1 MKYVL
6 IWIAA
11 LAAIACGFLI
21 CESDLL
27 WKVQELNLFLD
38 TPLFFKQQMV
48 VAAGFLTYVGTW
60 FTQFFHIAW
69 VGVAMLCGWW
79 LLLLFLLKKT
89 FAVPAKWAS
98 LLLIPVALLL
108 ITDVNMGYWIYMLK
122 LRGHFFVAT
131 IGTTAAV
138 ALIWVFRCLPD
149 RYCLRCLW
157 MVLTCV
163 VGYPFIGVYALA
175 ATLLMGIW
183 SWRLVDKKRSILY
196 CLLAVLSVIAVPLL
210 CYHYIYYQTHLANIY
225 VVGLPVYF
233 ITEEHHQYYI
243 PFYLLALFMV
253 VMVCLPVLRG
263 EKPETE
269 KVAPVKA
276 NERQKTKAKGRKEKK
291 GLPKKV
297 LAEWG
302 VQVAALA
309 LTAWCVVHFWYK
321 DENFHHEVKM
331 QRLVENTDWEGVLQE
346 AATQQDEPTRAIVM
360 MRNLALSRL
369 GRQADEMY
377 QYKNGSKRINAPFN
391 MRMLLVAG
399 TLIYYQYGMLN
410 YCNRLSTELGVEFDW
425 RAEHYKYMARC
436 ALLNGEKQAARKY
449 INILKHTLFFSD
461 WAKWAE
467 NLVDHPELIAKE
479 RELEPIT
486 HMMRYP
492 NILSDD
498 QGFVERF
505 LMKQLASCSYPA
517 DPIFQEQSLLAS
529 LWVKD
534 PELFNYH
541 FSRYIQQHP
550 QGPMPIIY
558 QQAAYLFGKLENRP
572 DLDRMPFSQG
582 VKDEYNKFMEAA
594 ASCDGLD
601 IEEARERLYLL
612 YGNTYYYDYYLMSN
626 LPEY

>member
-1 MKYVL
+1 MKYFL

-11 LAAIACGFLI
+11 LAAIACGLLI
-21 CESDLL
+21 GESDLL

-38 TPLFFKQQMV
+38 TPLFFKQQMI
-48 VAAGFLTYVGTW
+48 VAAGLLTYVGTW

-69 VGVAMLCGWW
+69 AGVAMLCAWW
-79 LLLLFLLKKT
+79 LLLLVLLKKT
-89 FAVPAKWAS
+89 FNIPAKWAS

-138 ALIWVFRCLPD
+138 AALWAFRSLPD
-149 RYCLRCLW
+149 RYWLRCVW

-163 VGYPFIGVYALA
+163 IGYPFFGIYALA

-183 SWRLVDKKRSILY
+183 SWRLMNKKQGIVY
-196 CLLAVLSVIAVPLL
+196 TVIAVLSAIAVPLFF
-210 CYHYIYYQTHLANIY
+210 YRYVFYQTHLANIY

-233 ITEEHHQYYI
+233 ITEEHHQFYI
-243 PFYLLALFMV
+243 PFYLLALFML
-253 VMVCLPVLRG
+253 VMVCLPFSKG
-263 EKPETE
+263 EKPAAEIE
-269 KVAPVKA
+269 APV
-276 NERQKTKAKGRKEKK
+276 NEKGRKKAAAKGKNQKKKLPK
-291 GLPKKV
+291 GLWAWGAQAAV
-297 LAEWG
+297 LAVCVWG
-302 VQVAALA
+302 
-309 LTAWCVVHFWYK
+309 VVHFWYK
-321 DENFHHEVKM
+321 DENFHHELKM

-391 MRMLLVAG
+391 MRMLLVSG

-410 YCNRLSTELGVEFDW
+410 YCTRLSTELGVEFDW
-425 RAEHYKYMARC
+425 RAEYYKYLTRC
-436 ALLNGEKQAARKY
+436 ALLNGEKKVARKY
-449 INILKHTLFFSD
+449 LNILKHTLFFKD
-461 WAKWAE
+461 WAEWAE

-492 NILSDD
+492 NTLSDD

-541 FSRYIQQHP
+541 FSRYIQQHT

-558 QQAAYLFGKLENRP
+558 QQAAYLYGKLENRP
-572 DLDRMPFSQG
+572 DLDRMPFSPG
-582 VKDEYNKFMEAA
+582 VKEEYNKFMEAA

-601 IEEARERLYLL
+601 IEEARDRLYLL

>member
-1 MKYVL
+1 MKYFV
-6 IWIAA
+6 IWLAA
-11 LAAIACGFLI
+11 LAAIACGLLI

-48 VAAGFLTYVGTW
+48 VASGFLTYVGTW

-69 VGVAMLCGWW
+69 VGVAMLCAWW
-79 LLLLFLLKKT
+79 LLLLVLLKKT
-89 FAVPAKWAS
+89 FSFPAKWAS

-108 ITDVNMGYWIYMLK
+108 ITDVNTGYWIYMLK

-131 IGTTAAV
+131 IGTTAVV
-138 ALIWVFRCLPD
+138 AALWAFRSLPD
-149 RYCLRCLW
+149 RYWLRCVW

-163 VGYPFIGVYALA
+163 VGYPIFGIYALA

-183 SWRLVDKKRSILY
+183 AWRLMNKKQGILY
-196 CLLAVLSVIAVPLL
+196 TAIAVLGAIAVPLL
-210 CYHYIYYQTHLANIY
+210 FYRYVFYQTHLANIY

-253 VMVCLPVLRG
+253 VMVCLPLSRG
-263 EKPETE
+263 EKPAAVIE
-269 KVAPVKA
+269 APA
-276 NERQKTKAKGRKEKK
+276 NEKGRKKAKAKGNAKQKK
-291 GLPKKV
+291 LPKGIWTWGAQAAV
-297 LAEWG
+297 LAVCVWG
-302 VQVAALA
+302 
-309 LTAWCVVHFWYK
+309 VVHFWYK
-321 DENFHHEVKM
+321 DENFHHELKM

-391 MRMLLVAG
+391 MRMLLVSG

-410 YCNRLSTELGVEFDW
+410 YCTRLSTKLGVEFDW
-425 RAEHYKYMARC
+425 RAEYYKYLTRC
-436 ALLNGEKQAARKY
+436 ALLNGEKKAARKY
-449 INILKHTLFFSD
+449 LNILKHTLFFKD
-461 WAKWAE
+461 WAEWAE

-492 NILSDD
+492 NTLSDD

-550 QGPMPIIY
+550 QGPIPIIY
-558 QQAAYLFGKLENRP
+558 QQAAYLYGKLENRP
-572 DLDRMPFSQG
+572 DLDRMPFSPG
-582 VKDEYNKFMEAA
+582 VKEEYNKFMQAA

-612 YGNTYYYDYYLMSN
+612 YGNTYYYDYHLMSN